1 MDTIG
6 DFLTVLRN
14 ASRAKKAECEVQ
26 FSKVR
31 FGIAKILQDQG
42 YINDASERLDENGFK
57 RLVVRL
63 KYVKAIPVLSEL
75 KRCSTPGARWYVS
88 KDSMPKVLNGLGMCI
103 VSTSRGLM
111 CGHKAKSLGVGGELI
126 CKVW

>member
-14 ASRAKKAECEVQ
+14 ASRAKKAECDVQ

-31 FGIAKILQDQG
+31 VGIAKILQDEG
-42 YINDASERLDENGFK
+42 YICDVAERVDEKGFK
-57 RLVVRL
+57 RLVVKL
-63 KYVKAIPVLSEL
+63 KYVKTIPVLSEL

-88 KDSMPKVLNGLGMCI
+88 KDDVPKVLNGLGMCI
-103 VSTSRGLM
+103 ISTSRGLM
-111 CGHKAKSLGVGGELI
+111 CGHKAKRLGVGGELI